1 MFSEAK
7 VTEIY
12 CMADDFP
19 FDNQWQGRN
28 SEFYVHSCKCGW
40 QRTIEIRE
48 FPEEY
53 QRKVLCRQR
62 IYRPGII
69 ENLFL
74 NGIQLFTKVKDN
86 MKNSLMS
93 VADKILLRK
102 RALIEMVNDE
112 LGIYLDETHP
122 FFYIPMVIPL
132 LFVYA
137 TIFPF
142 FKLYNL
148 MEISIFV
155 PG

>member
-1 MFSEAK
+1 
-7 VTEIY
+7 
-12 CMADDFP
+12 
-19 FDNQWQGRN
+19 
-28 SEFYVHSCKCGW
+28 
-40 QRTIEIRE
+40 
-48 FPEEY
+48 
-53 QRKVLCRQR
+53 
-62 IYRPGII
+62 
-69 ENLFL
+69 
-74 NGIQLFTKVKDN
+74 